1 MTTTGAL
8 TNRGRLEGQTLS
20 LTADSLDNGGT
31 LLGVDALTLAIAGT
45 ARNQATGQ
53 WLSQGAGRLTA
64 AALDNRG
71 QWQGDSLDATADRL
85 DNGGTLLGLSAMT
98 LTVNG
103 ALTNTGRLL
112 TQGAAVLSAATA
124 DNDGE
129 WQTGSLWLTA
139 DSLRNGGQ
147 IHSDGEVRI
156 TLPTADGDPLRTTL
170 RAARQLAQDVQAI
183 GTGRLSN
190 TGVLTAGGDGRITGR
205 GLDNAGTLSTGGAL
219 TLTAGDLTNA
229 GRLESRTLSLTG
241 DSLDNGGTLLAEQ
254 GGELTLGGGLN
265 VGADGRLLSNGDW
278 QVQAG
283 TVTSLGQWQGK
294 TLLLS
299 AASLDNGGALLATD
313 AVTLTLTQGYT
324 GGAGSQVLGSGAV
337 TLTADTVT
345 QQGDIG
351 GDRLALTTGTL
362 TNDGRLVGLSQLDVT
377 SRGQL
382 TNRATG
388 SLLGNGTAG
397 VTAATLDNAGSV
409 QADRLTLTA
418 DAVDNGGRVQ
428 GTSALTLNGV
438 SRYTGTDG
446 SQLLS
451 GGTATLAI
459 DNADNAGLW
468 QAGVLN
474 VSSTSLTNRGTLL
487 GQRGLQLEAASLT
500 STGQLTT
507 RGLATLRGQRFDNG
521 GTLTA
526 LGGFEARFSDTV
538 TNQGG
543 GQLLSGGTGSL
554 TTGTLV
560 NRGGGSR
567 TG

>member
-1 MTTTGAL
+1 RWQGGTVDIVGGPLTNTGSVTGLDALTVTTTGAL
-8 TNRGRLEGQTLS
+8 TNRGRLAGQTLS
-20 LTADSLDNGGT
+20 LTADALDNAGT

-53 WLSQGAGRLTA
+53 WLSNGESRLTA
-64 AALDNRG
+64 AALDNQGR
-71 QWQGDSLDATADRL
+71 WQGARLDATADRL
-85 DNGGTLLGLSAMT
+85 DNAGTLLGLSAMT

-103 ALTNTGRLL
+103 ALTNTGAGKLL

-139 DSLRNGGQ
+139 DRLRNGGQ

-156 TLPTADGDPLRTTL
+156 TLPTADGDPRRTTL

-183 GTGRLSN
+183 GAGRLTN
-190 TGVLTAGGDGRITGR
+190 TGTLTAGGDGRITGR

-254 GGELTLGGGLN
+254 GGELTLGGGLH

-278 QVQAG
+278 RVQAG

-299 AASLDNGGALLATD
+299 ADSLDNGGALLATD

-351 GDRLALTTGTL
+351 GDRLTL
-362 TNDGRLVGLSQLDVT
+362 
-377 SRGQL
+377 
-382 TNRATG
+382 
-388 SLLGNGTAG
+388 
-397 VTAATLDNAGSV
+397 
-409 QADRLTLTA
+409 
-418 DAVDNGGRVQ
+418 
-428 GTSALTLNGV
+428 
-438 SRYTGTDG
+438 
-446 SQLLS
+446 
-451 GGTATLAI
+451 
-459 DNADNAGLW
+459 
-468 QAGVLN
+468 
-474 VSSTSLTNRGTLL
+474 
-487 GQRGLQLEAASLT
+487 
-500 STGQLTT
+500 
-507 RGLATLRGQRFDNG
+507 
-521 GTLTA
+521 
-526 LGGFEARFSDTV
+526 
-538 TNQGG
+538 
-543 GQLLSGGTGSL
+543 
-554 TTGTLV
+554 
-560 NRGGGSR
+560 
-567 TG
+567 